1 MKGMAAETPLRSLLR
16 WSRWVLLSTGLV
28 LLGYCAYV
36 VADAWWFQ
44 GRESR
49 RLLSL
54 IEGAKGGRVDTRYV
68 KGPSPPPRP
77 EASMMHGLIG
87 RLDIGRLDLSVMVME
102 GFDGKTL
109 RRGAGHIPGTALPGQ
124 PGNVGISAHRD
135 TFFRPLRNI
144 RAGDVITF
152 TTLDGEY
159 QYKVVS
165 TKVVSPRD
173 VSVLDSTGGEVLTL
187 VTCYPFYYVGAAPER
202 FVVRAVRF

>member
-1 MKGMAAETPLRSLLR
+1 MKATVGETPRKVFLR
-16 WSRWVLLSTGLV
+16 WSWWVLLSAGV
-28 LLGYCAYV
+28 ALLGYCAYV
-36 VADAWWFQ
+36 IADAWWFQ
-44 GRESR
+44 ERESR
-49 RLLSL
+49 TLELTL
-54 IEGAKGGRVDTRYV
+54 KAPG
-68 KGPSPPPRP
+68 PPPRP
-77 EASMMHGLIG
+77 DASMMHGLIG
-87 RLDIGRLDLSVMVME
+87 RIDIGRLGVSVMVLE

-144 RAGDVITF
+144 RGGDVITV

-165 TKVVSPRD
+165 TKIVSPRD
-173 VSVLDSTGGEVLTL
+173 VSVLNPTGGEELTL

-202 FVVRAVRF
+202 FIVRAVRF